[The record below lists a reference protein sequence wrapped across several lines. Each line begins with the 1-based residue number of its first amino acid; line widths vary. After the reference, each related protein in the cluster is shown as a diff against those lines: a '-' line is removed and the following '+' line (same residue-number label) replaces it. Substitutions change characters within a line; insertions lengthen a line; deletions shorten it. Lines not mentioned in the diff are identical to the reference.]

1 MAAASRLVNDGGMRL
16 VLLALMILSAAC
28 MNETPS
34 EIVKKVEAAG
44 AGDLKSASTD
54 SIVQWF
60 RKNSLLA
67 NEVKQLCT
75 PIRRSAAASWS
86 DSTEGRVC
94 QAASTA
100 TVFNVT
106 PRKGDGRGFEAGK

>member
-1 MAAASRLVNDGGMRL
+1 MDVAFKLANDGGMRL
-16 VLLALMILSAAC
+16 LLLAVIALLAAC
-28 MNETPS
+28 IKETPS

-60 RKNSLLA
+60 RKNQPLA

-75 PIRRSAAASWS
+75 PIRSSAPANWA

-100 TVFNVT
+100 TVFNFT
-106 PRKGDGRGFEAGK
+106 PRKGDGRGFEASK